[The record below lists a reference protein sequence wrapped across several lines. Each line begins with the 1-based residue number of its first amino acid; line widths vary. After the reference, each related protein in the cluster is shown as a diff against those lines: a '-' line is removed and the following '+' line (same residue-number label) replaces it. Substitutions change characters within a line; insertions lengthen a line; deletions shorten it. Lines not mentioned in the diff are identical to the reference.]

1 MICPMWTHRIDA
13 ASVPIDG
20 EDAPETQLLLKALQI
35 IASDACRGLRVQQLA
50 DRLGVSRRCL
60 AKWFPRLVGCSP
72 HEAIQRA
79 VFDEVERLLVATD
92 LRLTDIADRTG
103 FRHAE
108 YLTVAFA
115 RRYGVPPSAW
125 RQGRRTTA
133 VAGRQ

>member
-1 MICPMWTHRIDA
+1 MWTHRADA
-13 ASVPIDG
+13 TCASIDG
-20 EDAPETQLLLKALQI
+20 DDAPEARLLHSALRI
-35 IASDACRGLRVQQLA
+35 IASDACRGLRVQELA

-79 VFDEVERLLVATD
+79 VFDEVERLLVTTD

-115 RRYGVPPSAW
+115 RRYGMPPSSW

-133 VAGRQ
+133 TASRQ